1 VDKAWPLNGQ
11 DEPLPHQINWDHI
24 YDYYEDWPITLTTSK
39 QDLKCKSSVRGMKRR
54 VLDEAPGD
62 IVVLAVHLCGTLS
75 LKALDLFN
83 SHEKCSFLVLKPCCL
98 PGLVHSK
105 RDEVFVVGDHA
116 FSSKEVCSNGRF
128 KGNVWKGPPRH
139 LIRGKFERWARNLER
154 GAKLRGDGVRKLEN
168 ITVETCVE
176 ILW

>member
-1 VDKAWPLNGQ
+1 M
-11 DEPLPHQINWDHI
+11 
-24 YDYYEDWPITLTTSK
+24 TTSK
-39 QDLKCKSSVRGMKRR
+39 QNLKCKSSVRGMKRR

-98 PGLVHSK
+98 TGLVHSK

-116 FSSKEVCSNGRF
+116 FDSKEVCSNGRF

-168 ITVETCVE
+168 ITVQTEGGFQNAFIFAEHDVPTAP
-176 ILW
+176 LWDGLARRGRMPA